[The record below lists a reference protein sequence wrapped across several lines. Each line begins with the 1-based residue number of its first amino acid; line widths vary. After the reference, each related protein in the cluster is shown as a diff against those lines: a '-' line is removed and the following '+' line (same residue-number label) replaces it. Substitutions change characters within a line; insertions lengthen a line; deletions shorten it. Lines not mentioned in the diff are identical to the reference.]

1 MKGSVSRK
9 DAKLAKNRKVR
20 VLNMQDRRSGDDR
33 RGTNRYPIDVAVEWE
48 AAAGRQPGT
57 LSDVSFEGCFVLSNG
72 DVEDGDTVKLF
83 IPLGDGM
90 KVQFDGKIAN
100 HVFEIGFGV
109 KFVSLSQA
117 QKEILT
123 KLVKETGG

>member
-1 MKGSVSRK
+1 
-9 DAKLAKNRKVR
+9 
-20 VLNMQDRRSGDDR
+20 MQDRRSGNER
-33 RGTNRYPIDVAVEWE
+33 RGTNRYPLDLAVEWE
-48 AAAGRQPGT
+48 AASGRQQGT

-72 DVEDGDTVKLF
+72 DVADGDNVKIFL
-83 IPLGDGM
+83 PLGDGM
-90 KVQFDGKIAN
+90 KVQFDGRVAN

-109 KFVSLSQA
+109 KFTPLSQA

>member
-1 MKGSVSRK
+1 
-9 DAKLAKNRKVR
+9 
-20 VLNMQDRRSGDDR
+20 MQDRRKGEDR
-33 RGTNRYPIDVAVEWE
+33 RSTNRYNVEVNVEWE
-48 AAAGRQPGT
+48 APDLGRQKGT
-57 LSDVSFEGCFVLSNG
+57 LSDLSFDGCFVLSNG
-72 DVEDGDTVKLF
+72 DVDDGEPVKLF

-109 KFVSLSQA
+109 KFVPLSQA

-123 KLVKETGG
+123 KLVKEST

>member
-1 MKGSVSRK
+1 
-9 DAKLAKNRKVR
+9 
-20 VLNMQDRRSGDDR
+20 MQDRRSGEER
-33 RGTNRYPIDVAVEWE
+33 RHTNRYNIEATIEWE
-48 AAAGRQPGT
+48 AASGRQTGT
-57 LSDVSFEGCFVLSNG
+57 VSDVSFDGCFVLSSG
-72 DVEDGDTVKLF
+72 DVEDGDNVKIF

-90 KVQFDGKIAN
+90 KVQYDGRVAN

-109 KFVSLSQA
+109 KFVPLSQA